1 MKTEWGFNGS
11 CVLPTNPKGVQTGW
25 VSKYLM
31 KTRLS
36 LQFIQTPVSVYC
48 HCQYQNSEYDSST
61 SGQSCKIFD
70 SFSIL
75 LLRITNK
82 KCNFN
87 YKKCRSNMNTPVV
100 FLTVQFCDSKEP
112 KKIAVYYM
120 RRGKTKQSNT
130 QRKRKISQT
139 IAAFNNL
146 LFFCFSQHLRMLCP
160 ISVVH
165 LEKPMNNQEPKRDN
179 NPTRLVVTLCSEK
192 QKQFSTSLYS
202 TQTFNTWLQR
212 FPSSFSSISLI
223 TFLNRFTCLPSIVVS
238 SISFHT
244 SNDYM
249 NMLN

>member
-1 MKTEWGFNGS
+1 M
-11 CVLPTNPKGVQTGW
+11 Q
-25 VSKYLM
+25 
-31 KTRLS
+31 
-36 LQFIQTPVSVYC
+36 LQLQ
-48 HCQYQNSEYDSST
+48 
-61 SGQSCKIFD
+61 
-70 SFSIL
+70 
-75 LLRITNK
+75 
-82 KCNFN
+82 
-87 YKKCRSNMNTPVV
+87 KCRSNINTPVV

-120 RRGKTKQSNT
+120 RWGKTKQSNT
-130 QRKRKISQT
+130 QRKRKICQT

-179 NPTRLVVTLCSEK
+179 NPTRLVVTLCRVKNRSNFLLHYIQPK
-192 QKQFSTSLYS
+192 HLTHGCSD
-202 TQTFNTWLQR
+202 
-212 FPSSFSSISLI
+212 FPPPFSSISLI
-223 TFLNRFTCLPSIVVS
+223 TFLNRFTCLPSIIVS